1 MKKLFL
7 HINIL
12 IASFLLIGCT
22 NFNKAQYIPPREK
35 PTLNY
40 YTNEIKS
47 KLDNKESF
55 NIKVFDM
62 NVYKYYEVSK
72 DEHTILLEFIDSLS
86 SDNFSLEIDNSL
98 IPAFKVIIE
107 FSDSKYVINAYSD
120 TLVTI
125 YPWDGVYKEDI
136 ISMENVS
143 DYYNIYK
150 FCDYIKKVS
159 MGFEG

>member
-7 HINIL
+7 HIDIL
-12 IASFLLIGCT
+12 IVSFSLIGCT
-22 NFNKAQYIPPREK
+22 NFNKSQYIPPKEK
-35 PTLNY
+35 PTLTY
-40 YTNEIKS
+40 YTNEIKN
-47 KLDNKESF
+47 KLDNNESF

-86 SDNFSLEIDNSL
+86 SNNFSSDIDKTL
-98 IPAFKVIIE
+98 IPSFKVIIE
-107 FSDSKYVINAYSD
+107 FSDSKYVINAYSNS
-120 TLVTI
+120 LVTI
-125 YPWDGVYKEDI
+125 YPWDGIYKEDI

-150 FCDYIKKVS
+150 FCEYIKKVS
-159 MGFEG
+159 LGFEG